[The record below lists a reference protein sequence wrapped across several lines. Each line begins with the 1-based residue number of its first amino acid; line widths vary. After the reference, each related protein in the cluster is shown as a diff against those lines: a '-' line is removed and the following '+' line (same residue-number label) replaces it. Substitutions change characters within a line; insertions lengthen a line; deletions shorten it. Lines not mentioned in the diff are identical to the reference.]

1 MSTRPALPLVS
12 AASHMLLS
20 ATTDAPGL
28 SAQPAWAGVR
38 SESPHPAERTNK
50 KTARSYGTG
59 GLSDRPPLLRR
70 SVSSPAPFPLPSTS
84 PRRAYTILSGSRSRA
99 LLLAPHP
106 CSVAQ
111 APHLCPRAPH
121 TRTDRILGRGPCLLL
136 FTIKAS
142 PGPTNAC
149 ILAPKLSVDCLTG
162 AVQVTLGVVYVTL
175 VVYVTIYFRLPIT
188 QRFPVRRPPATSQNG
203 VRG

>member
-70 SVSSPAPFPLPSTS
+70 PVSSPAPLHCPALRRGERTLSGPARVRVHFCS
-84 PRRAYTILSGSRSRA
+84 PRT
-99 LLLAPHP
+99 
-106 CSVAQ
+106 
-111 APHLCPRAPH
+111 RAPS
-121 TRTDRILGRGPCLLL
+121 RKRRIFAPELLTLAQIASSAAGPLSFFSLSRPRPARQ
-136 FTIKAS
+136 TPAS
-142 PGPTNAC
+142 
-149 ILAPKLSVDCLTG
+149 
-162 AVQVTLGVVYVTL
+162 
-175 VVYVTIYFRLPIT
+175 LPPSSLWT
-188 QRFPVRRPPATSQNG
+188 V
-203 VRG
+203 

>member
-12 AASHMLLS
+12 AASHMPLS

-70 SVSSPAPFPLPSTS
+70 PVSSPAPLHCPALRRGERTLSGPARVRVHFCS
-84 PRRAYTILSGSRSRA
+84 PRT
-99 LLLAPHP
+99 
-106 CSVAQ
+106 
-111 APHLCPRAPH
+111 RAPS
-121 TRTDRILGRGPCLLL
+121 RKRRIFAPELLTLAQIASSAAGPVSFFSLSRPRPARQ
-136 FTIKAS
+136 TPAS
-142 PGPTNAC
+142 
-149 ILAPKLSVDCLTG
+149 
-162 AVQVTLGVVYVTL
+162 
-175 VVYVTIYFRLPIT
+175 LPPSSLWT
-188 QRFPVRRPPATSQNG
+188 V
-203 VRG
+203 